1 MPTND
6 VTPDFSRLFAEY
18 KELQRTHFP
27 DVDEMPEA
35 VIDRLQ
41 EIEDTIATTPA
52 ATLADAAVK
61 VELLAFRQRE
71 GVAPPKES
79 PASRLAAGLVAD
91 LSFLSMLE
99 PRGKRQGDDTICSRN
114 SERVRSRA
122 VPDAAPAARHDA
134 IVGHCR
140 SAASGC
146 PAAAARH
153 RPPSRRCARRDRHR

>member
-61 VELLAFRQRE
+61 VELLAFWQRE
-71 GVAPPKES
+71 GVAAAEGVAGQ
-79 PASRLAAGLVAD
+79 PARGGPCGR
-91 LSFLSMLE
+91 SFIPVDARA
-99 PRGKRQGDDTICSRN
+99 PRQ
-114 SERVRSRA
+114 
-122 VPDAAPAARHDA
+122 APRRRHNLFSQFREGA
-134 IVGHCR
+134 Q
-140 SAASGC
+140 
-146 PAAAARH
+146 P
-153 RPPSRRCARRDRHR
+153 RRARRRAGRSP